1 MILEKLMIL
10 ILFLPSVLCAQDW
23 PQLLGPNRN
32 GVYSGPGRVPGAQL
46 WKKPVGQGFSAPVV
60 AGGKL
65 IVFQRVD
72 DKEVVDAWNPSTGA
86 RLWSYSY
93 RSNYRDDFGFD
104 EGPRAAPLV
113 DGSLVFTFG
122 AEGQLHCVN
131 LADGKRIWSEDTM
144 KRFQVRKGFFG
155 AACSPVVSGDLILLN
170 IGGPGAGIV
179 AFHKDTGKVAWTAT
193 SDEASYSAPLVAR
206 VGGLPRAL
214 FFTRAGF
221 VDLDP
226 VNGRVHFQMPWRS
239 RSQASVNA
247 ATPVAAGEIV
257 FLSASYG
264 TGAIALE
271 MKGTAYRKLWSS
283 DDVLSNHYSTSVFH
297 NGHLYGFHGRQ
308 EEGQELRAVELRSG
322 KVLWSAPGLRAGT
335 VTLAGDVLLVLR
347 ENGELIRVNASP
359 KSFQLL
365 GRHALLGG
373 TVRAYPALADG
384 RLYLRNEDTLA
395 AYELK

>member
-1 MILEKLMIL
+1 
-10 ILFLPSVLCAQDW
+10 
-23 PQLLGPNRN
+23 
-32 GVYSGPGRVPGAQL
+32 
-46 WKKPVGQGFSAPVV
+46 
-60 AGGKL
+60 
-65 IVFQRVD
+65 
-72 DKEVVDAWNPSTGA
+72 
-86 RLWSYSY
+86 
-93 RSNYRDDFGFD
+93 
-104 EGPRAAPLV
+104 
-113 DGSLVFTFG
+113 
-122 AEGQLHCVN
+122 
-131 LADGKRIWSEDTM
+131 
-144 KRFQVRKGFFG
+144 
-155 AACSPVVSGDLILLN
+155 
-170 IGGPGAGIV
+170 
-179 AFHKDTGKVAWTAT
+179 
-193 SDEASYSAPLVAR
+193 
-206 VGGLPRAL
+206 
-214 FFTRAGF
+214 
-221 VDLDP
+221 
-226 VNGRVHFQMPWRS
+226 MPWRS